1 MKHRKESDAVGTE
14 NYEITVRD
22 IDGTLLHKGTYPV
35 DAIIMVLKNTY
46 PKELD
51 GWCYSDIVFSNL
63 TEEKKSKL
71 LEQLTDQDPSYNKD
85 NDLV

>member
-1 MKHRKESDAVGTE
+1 MGTE

-22 IDGTLLHKGTYPV
+22 SDGTLLHEGIYPV
-35 DAIIMVLKNTY
+35 DAIIMVSKNTY

-51 GWCYSDIVFSNL
+51 GWRHCDIEFSNL

-71 LEQLTDQDPSYNKD
+71 LEQLTSLD
-85 NDLV
+85 